1 MTYLG
6 IDYGQARIGLA
17 ISPEPY
23 IVALPYK
30 TIANKSN
37 ENANENADGNV
48 GQKAILEIIQIINQ
62 LQVKKIFIGKPISLD
77 GKNGL
82 AVKRIEDWINQEF
95 QPLLEKRLSK
105 NHLLPKIYLIDERM
119 TTVLASKNLA
129 KTGKNAQKQ
138 KLYIDQVA
146 AAEILDF
153 AISKFASSS

>member
-37 ENANENADGNV
+37 ENADENV

-77 GKNGL
+77 GKNSL

-105 NHLLPKIYLIDERM
+105 NHLLPKIHLIDERM

-129 KTGKNAQKQ
+129 KVGKNAQKQ